1 VGRPALIA
9 ARSCS
14 TAIPRSAAMLSTAPR
29 TPSDH
34 VGPPRMVFEVT
45 AVPRVRLASPLLSA
59 MTPAFVTPYGTM
71 SAGTSTP
78 DSVLTKMIRP
88 QPRVSMPGSTCRES
102 RTALIRLTS
111 M

>member
-1 VGRPALIA
+1 
-9 ARSCS
+9 
-14 TAIPRSAAMLSTAPR
+14 
-29 TPSDH
+29 
-34 VGPPRMVFEVT
+34 MVFEVT